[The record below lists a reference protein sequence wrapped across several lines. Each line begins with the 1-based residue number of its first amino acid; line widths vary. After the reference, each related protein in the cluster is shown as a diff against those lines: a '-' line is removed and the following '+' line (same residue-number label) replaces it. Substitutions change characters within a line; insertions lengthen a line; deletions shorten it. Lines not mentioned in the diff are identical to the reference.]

1 MTRKVNYNN
10 PIMKEYINRGKNQ
23 VQVSNG
29 STFVN
34 VRSKFS
40 GGGVPYTTTAFV
52 FEENSTKKDTSMTT
66 AEKIAAGIQIAGALT
81 SGTATVI
88 GAIADLKAKQAEA
101 NPNGATNTSAPAS
114 TGKDAPVYS
123 SDAKKAKTEAKDSSS
138 TVNNAIKEY
147 KKTGDKE
154 ALEAAVSNA
163 KTDYSNNETSI
174 TALKTE
180 IETKKTEYDEAKKA
194 YDTYHD
200 GDYKK
205 AVEDKK
211 TTADAFSKADKAA
224 NKAETDYKKAQGET
238 QKAQE
243 ALSNLK
249 EVKDPGAE
257 PEDET
262 QKAQWKADK
271 QAYDD
276 YVKEKERL
284 EGELKK
290 AQGEE
295 EKQKENFEKL
305 DGERKTAQDAR
316 DEAVKTF
323 NAADATDKANKSTM
337 KAAED
342 DYKRVKSDNEKEI
355 KKYES
360 ANSKLESAIKDG
372 NKALGSYSV

>member
-123 SDAKKAKTEAKDSSS
+123 SDAKQAKAEAKDSSN
-138 TVNNAIKEY
+138 TVNDAVKEY
-147 KKTGDKE
+147 KKTGDRS
-154 ALEAAVSNA
+154 ALEAAVRNA
-163 KTDYSNNETSI
+163 KTDFENNGSAITS
-174 TALKTE
+174 LKND
-180 IETKKTEYDEAKKA
+180 IDVKKKEYDEAKKA
-194 YDTYHD
+194 YNDFHD
-200 GDYKK
+200 GEYKT
-205 AVEDKK
+205 AVKTKK
-211 TTADAFSKADKAA
+211 ETADAYNKAEKAA
-224 NKAETDYKKAQGET
+224 NSAKGEYETAQAGTKKAQD
-238 QKAQE
+238 
-243 ALSNLK
+243 ALNNLK
-249 EVKDPGAE
+249 EVKDPGQE

-276 YVKEKERL
+276 YVNEKKRLESELETAQGTEKEKKEAYDKA
-284 EGELKK
+284 ETAKK
-290 AQGEE
+290 E
-295 EKQKENFEKL
+295 
-305 DGERKTAQDAR
+305 AQDAR
-316 DEAVKTF
+316 DEAVKAF
-323 NAADATDKANKSTM
+323 NEADSADKANKATM
-337 KAAED
+337 NAAED

-355 KKYES
+355 KRYES
-360 ANSKLESAIKDG
+360 ANSKLETAIKNG